1 MGRDGHERDNPPLAR
16 ITDGFTGSE
25 IEAAFTEAMFLGFER
40 DREPTNLDI
49 AGVIIEFVPLSKQ
62 MAEQI
67 TAQRQWVKGRAR
79 LATSPA
85 LPERR
90 LRKLAA

>member
-1 MGRDGHERDNPPLAR
+1 MAQLAR

-25 IEAAFTEAMFLGFER
+25 IDAAFTEAMFLGFER
-40 DREPTNLDI
+40 NREPTELDI
-49 AGVIIEFVPLSKQ
+49 AGVLNECVPLPKQ

-67 TAQRQWVKGRAR
+67 TALRQWAKGRSR

-85 LPERR
+85 APEQR
-90 LRKLAA
+90 LRKLAT

>member
-1 MGRDGHERDNPPLAR
+1 MAQLAR

-49 AGVIIEFVPLSKQ
+49 AGVLNEFVPKASE
-62 MAEQI
+62 AG
-67 TAQRQWVKGRAR
+67 A
-79 LATSPA
+79 
-85 LPERR
+85 
-90 LRKLAA
+90 